1 MNPMYNSFNGYLGGP
16 IGSIIGA
23 ILIFIIGWLVALGIA
38 ALVRNVLARV
48 NLNQRMNTTTGKT
61 YDLEGIISK
70 VIFWFIFIIAIS
82 AALNQLNLN
91 SISTPFANMVGQ
103 VLSFI
108 PNLIAA
114 IAVGVI
120 GWVVATVART
130 AINTGLSKTSMDERL
145 SAQAGVKPMSN
156 TIADMVYW
164 FILLIVLTMVLG
176 QLELDGL
183 FAPLT
188 NMVDKI
194 FSFIPNI
201 LIAGVVFVVGYII
214 AKVVRGIVTNLVSTF
229 NVQELATKA
238 GLSEKNSL
246 PNIAGSLAFLVVII
260 PTFIAALNALKIE
273 VIARPATNMLN
284 KIMEALPNIF
294 MAVAILVVTY
304 YVVRMVADVIKGLIE
319 NTQINQLPAKVGLQ
333 ETMGDQKVSDLVG
346 YAIVFFAM
354 LFAAVAA
361 ADLLGFEPIS
371 AIIAMFIA
379 FGANIIL
386 GAIILFIGFWLANII
401 AGVVERSEQGSQF
414 LANIVRVLIMGLVLA
429 MGLKAMGIADSI
441 VNLAFG
447 LTLGAVAVAF
457 ALSFG
462 LGGQEAAARFLRKMQ
477 DKMEEE
483 KTGLKVDTTRH
494 TKMTSTADKV
504 ADSVRENTPSAATS
518 SPDVSVN
525 TTPTAANVPAST
537 LPTDTVDTSNL
548 GSDHVDITHVDTKG
562 NNTDTGSDLSSDT
575 RLIDN
580 DDTK

>member
-1 MNPMYNSFNGYLGGP
+1 MNPTFTSFNGYLGGP

-38 ALVRNVLARV
+38 ALIRNVLAKI
-48 NLNQRMNTTTGKT
+48 NLNQRMNASTGKT

-70 VIFWFIFIIAIS
+70 IIFWFVFIIAIS
-82 AALNQLNLN
+82 AALNMLNLN
-91 SISTPFANMVGQ
+91 SISVPFANMVGQ

-120 GWVVATVART
+120 GWVIATIART
-130 AINTGLSKTSMDERL
+130 AINTALSKTTMDERL
-145 SAQAGVKPMSN
+145 SAQAGVKPLSS

-229 NVQELATKA
+229 NVQELASKA
-238 GLSEKNSL
+238 GLSEQNSL

-260 PTFIAALNALKIE
+260 PTIIAALNALKIE

-304 YVVRMVADVIKGLIE
+304 YVVRMVANIIKGLIE
-319 NTQINQLPAKVGLQ
+319 NTEINQLPAKVGLQ
-333 ETMGDQKVSDLVG
+333 ETMGNKKISDLVG

-354 LFAAVAA
+354 LFAAIAA

-371 AIIAMFIA
+371 AIITMFIA

-386 GAIILFIGFWLANII
+386 GAVILFIGFWLANII
-401 AGVVERSEQGSQF
+401 AGVVERSEKGSQF

-477 DKMEEE
+477 DKMDKESSSLEANTT
-483 KTGLKVDTTRH
+483 KATGTTN
-494 TKMTSTADKV
+494 DKV
-504 ADSVRENTPSAATS
+504 ADAVRDATPSASSADAT
-518 SPDVSVN
+518 N
-525 TTPTAANVPAST
+525 TNRTPT
-537 LPTDTVDTSNL
+537 
-548 GSDHVDITHVDTKG
+548 
-562 NNTDTGSDLSSDT
+562 SDLSSDT
-575 RLIDN
+575 VDINHIDTN
-580 DDTK
+580 DSNSTNDNLQ